1 MLQKEVARLEA
12 ERRIPEN
19 AAIEYSTIQA
29 LLIAKEAEIQQ
40 VWMCCIWQIRMV
52 CDYEMSLYM
61 FENEFCD

>member
-40 VWMCCIWQIRMV
+40 VWM
-52 CDYEMSLYM
+52 
-61 FENEFCD
+61 